1 MLSTPSISVLTVA
14 AKLQTLGMFMVYAT
28 KADKDLDDFFRNKFV
43 KPVPGPLTIANRP
56 NPPTYALGT
65 DPPRDSLMKLVFEAM
80 GSTINP
86 TDFVLCEAAINSYKM
101 RVWSLKEPMDS
112 KVYDA
117 ALADAMT
124 GAVPSADFL
133 SALRLV

>member
-1 MLSTPSISVLTVA
+1 
-14 AKLQTLGMFMVYAT
+14 MFMLYAT
-28 KADKDLDDFFRNKFV
+28 KADKTLDAFFRNKFV
-43 KPVPGPLTIANRP
+43 KPVPGPLTVAKRP
-56 NPPTYALGT
+56 NPPPYKLGT
-65 DPPRDSLMKLVFEAM
+65 DPPRDSLMRLVFEAM

-101 RVWSLKEPMDS
+101 RVWSLKEPMGGG
-112 KVYDA
+112 VYDL
-117 ALADAMT
+117 ALADAMS